1 MKNMLRIF
9 LSVLMAF
16 SLIGTNASQ
25 AFTQMAKHSIGG
37 NITEITICS
46 AGQPAKTILID
57 QNGNQVP
64 EPVKCDCPA
73 CPNCL
78 GSSAFNLSNAVRAIG
93 HERTVILISIP
104 QSFDLAGAFNNAP
117 AMARAPPHKV

>member
-1 MKNMLRIF
+1 MKNMLRSF
-9 LSVLMAF
+9 LSFLIAF
-16 SLIGTNASQ
+16 SLIGTSASQ
-25 AFTQMAKHSIGG
+25 AFTQMTKHSIGG

-46 AGQPAKTILID
+46 ADQPAKTILID

-78 GSSAFNLSNAVRAIG
+78 NTSVFNLPDAVRAIG
-93 HERTVILISIP
+93 HERTVLLINIP
-104 QSFDLAGAFNNAP
+104 QPFDLADAFTNASVT
-117 AMARAPPHKV
+117 ARAPPHKV